1 MPARAFSFIR
11 RWHGPGLDGRLS
23 HGGGAGLLGRRF
35 GEVSQITV
43 ELTGFCHTTVPR
55 SLSAVLRVFL
65 HPDLPALS
73 VNVLP
78 AIRAPMAVSPYLVIR
93 RDRSRGDPGINK

>member
-1 MPARAFSFIR
+1 MGGRHGSGFYSAFPNRRGAR
-11 RWHGPGLDGRLS
+11 
-23 HGGGAGLLGRRF
+23 LLGRRF

-73 VNVLP
+73 VNVLS
-78 AIRAPMAVSPYLVIR
+78 AMRAPMAVAPYLVIR